1 MLYSLSKLY
10 HAGNVCEAKNLSN
23 RRRQVTLDAA
33 HEEAKAIAGDLTSG
47 ALTLGSISSTL
58 EFLTHCPYFSNGVCV
73 DNECW
78 IENRRRVERHG
89 FDFWE
94 ALVMDGGGYG
104 SGYDSFG
111 SDVGDDAYGYY
122 GEMV

>member
-10 HAGNVCEAKNLSN
+10 HAGNVCEAKKLSN
-23 RRRQVTLDAA
+23 RRQVTLDAA

-47 ALTLGSISSTL
+47 SLTVGNISSTL
-58 EFLTHCPYFSNGVCV
+58 ELLQYCTYFSNGVCV

-78 IENRRRVERHG
+78 IDNRKRVERQRG

-94 ALVMDGGGYG
+94 AMAMEEERWADGFDSDGDTFDGYG
-104 SGYDSFG
+104 D
-111 SDVGDDAYGYY
+111 
-122 GEMV
+122 M